1 MTRESTWLRFLLM
14 APGSHLNVTRIP
26 YQVSIDSESLFSS
39 SLDLLNPWLLL
50 HIGDNTA
57 VEERR

>member
-1 MTRESTWLRFLLM
+1 M